1 MYSYRMDTDMIAVFV
16 AEAWSHYA
24 FSAGGRK
31 NNEMEIWPS
40 KECLQMEE
48 GMMLLAVSLSP

>member
-1 MYSYRMDTDMIAVFV
+1 MIAVFV